1 MSASSVTDAATIIIL
16 REAARGFE
24 VFMVRRHSKSQFM
37 ANRYVY
43 PGGKLDAAD
52 STEVAARH
60 VEGLTPK
67 QARERLAEE
76 VDPSTALGL
85 FLAGI
90 RETFEEAG
98 ILLARRA
105 GEDDLIDLTS
115 DEEVAERF
123 RVYRKQ
129 LMEGD
134 ISLSEV
140 AERESLVFPLDR
152 LGYFAHW
159 ITPYVE
165 PRRFDARFFVAIA
178 PDSQRPLHDKRETT
192 ASAWIRPADAVA
204 QNQAG
209 EFMLAPPTLRTLQ
222 QLAEFESA
230 EAAFEWALDHDPPTI
245 LPHMEQRDE
254 HIWLFLPGDD
264 EFPADDAE
272 YAMAEPVD
280 DGVTRMVAEN
290 VGLWRVVPQNHP

>member
-1 MSASSVTDAATIIIL
+1 MTESSPTDAATIIIL
-16 REAARGFE
+16 REAADGFE
-24 VFMVRRHSKSQFM
+24 VFMVRRHSKSRFM

-52 STEVAARH
+52 CTELATRH
-60 VEGLTPK
+60 VEGLTPG

-105 GEDDLIDLTS
+105 DEDDLIDLTS
-115 DEEVAERF
+115 DEEVAEAF
-123 RVYRKQ
+123 RVYRRQ

-140 AERESLVFPLDR
+140 AEREHLVFPLDR

-192 ASAWIRPADAVA
+192 DSAWIRPADAVEK
-204 QNQAG
+204 NQAG

-222 QLAEFESA
+222 QLAEFDSA
-230 EAAFEWALDHDPPTI
+230 EAAFQWSIDHDPPTI
-245 LPHMEQRDE
+245 LPHMEQRDGRV
-254 HIWLFLPGDD
+254 WLFMPGDE
-264 EFPADDAE
+264 EFPADDE
-272 YAMAEPVD
+272 KYADAEPVG

-290 VGLWRVVPQNHP
+290 LGLWRVVSS

>member
-1 MSASSVTDAATIIIL
+1 MNESSPTDAATIIML
-16 REAARGFE
+16 REAADGFE
-24 VFMVRRHSKSQFM
+24 VFMVRRHSKSPFM

-52 STEVAARH
+52 CTEVAARH
-60 VEGLTPK
+60 VEGLTPV

-98 ILLARRA
+98 VLLARRA
-105 GEDDLIDLTS
+105 GEEELIDLTS
-115 DEEVAERF
+115 DEEVAETF
-123 RVYRKQ
+123 RVYRRQ
-129 LMEGD
+129 LMESD
-134 ISLSEV
+134 ISLSEM
-140 AERESLVFPLDR
+140 AERENLLFPLDW

-192 ASAWIRPADAVA
+192 DSVWIRPADAV
-204 QNQAG
+204 QRNQAG

-222 QLAEFESA
+222 QLAEFDSA
-230 EAAFEWALDHDPPTI
+230 RGAFDWALVHDPPTI
-245 LPHMEQRDE
+245 LPHMEQR
-254 HIWLFLPGDD
+254 HGQLWLFMPGDE
-264 EFPADDAE
+264 EFPANDDK
-272 YAMAEPVD
+272 YAIAEPVD
-280 DGVTRMVAEN
+280 DEVTRMVAEN
-290 VGLWRVVPQNHP
+290 LGLWRVM